1 VVAKLT
7 GWNHHSQWPGQAEKR
22 ALVTASPT
30 DAQLD
35 DDIRL
40 LAQVRGRGR
49 ARGRGRGRGRGRD
62 RGMGMVGARARVRVR
77 VGRVRVRVSS

>member
-1 VVAKLT
+1 MVAKLT

-49 ARGRGRGRGRGRD
+49 D
-62 RGMGMVGARARVRVR
+62 RGMGMVGARARARVR